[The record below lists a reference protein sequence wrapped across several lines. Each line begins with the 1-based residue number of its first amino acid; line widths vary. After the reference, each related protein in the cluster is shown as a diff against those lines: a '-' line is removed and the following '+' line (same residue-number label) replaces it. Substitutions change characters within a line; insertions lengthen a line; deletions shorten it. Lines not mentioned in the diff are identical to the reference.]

1 MATRHVA
8 AAVHRALLLE
18 SAAVTEGGTPMTSRL
33 CSFSS
38 ALAVVLLASTSGAQA
53 ADAVPADVSAA
64 VADAARP
71 AADKERD
78 AARKPAESVAFAGI
92 KKGDKVVDVMPGR
105 GYFTRIFSKV
115 VGDKGVVYAAPPAR
129 RPDAPAGAPDPAAGS
144 TALAA
149 EYKNIKVIPGSLP
162 NLTVP
167 EPVDVVWTSLNYHDI
182 RNQPND
188 NYVAFNKAVFAALK
202 PGGVFM
208 VVDHA
213 AAPGSGTRDTQT
225 LHRIDPEA
233 VKKDVTAAGF
243 KFDGEGSFLKND
255 KDPHTAR
262 VHDETVRGQT
272 DQFIL
277 KFVKPKS

>member
-1 MATRHVA
+1 MTR
-8 AAVHRALLLE
+8 
-18 SAAVTEGGTPMTSRL
+18 RL
-33 CSFSS
+33 NSLTS
-38 ALAVVLLASTSGAQA
+38 ALAVVLFAATSGAQA
-53 ADAVPADVSAA
+53 ADRIPADVSAA

-78 AARKPAESVAFAGI
+78 ATRKPAESVAFAGI
-92 KKGDKVVDVMPGR
+92 RKGDKVVDLLPGR

-115 VGDKGVVYAAPPAR
+115 VGDSGVVYAVPPAP
-129 RPDAPAGAPDPAAGS
+129 RPNAPAGSPDPAAG
-144 TALAA
+144 ANAVAA
-149 EYKNIKVIPGSLP
+149 EYPNVKVLSASLP
-162 NLTVP
+162 QLSVP

-202 PGGVFM
+202 PGGTFI

-233 VKKDVTAAGF
+233 VKADVTAAGF
-243 KFDGEGSFLKND
+243 RFEDAGTFLRNE

-262 VHDETVRGQT
+262 VHDESIRGQT

-277 KFVKPKS
+277 KFVKPKG

>member
-1 MATRHVA
+1 MTR
-8 AAVHRALLLE
+8 
-18 SAAVTEGGTPMTSRL
+18 RL

-38 ALAVVLLASTSGAQA
+38 AVAVALLATTSGAHA
-53 ADAVPADVSAA
+53 ADAIPADVSAA

-78 AARKPAESVAFAGI
+78 AGRKPAQSVAFAGI

-115 VGDKGVVYAAPPAR
+115 VGDSGVVYAATPSP
-129 RPDAPAGAPDPAAGS
+129 RPNAPAGAPDPAAG
-144 TALAA
+144 ANAIAA
-149 EYKNIKVIPGSLP
+149 EYKNVKVVPGTLP

-188 NYVAFNKAVFAALK
+188 GYVTFNKAVFAALK
-202 PGGVFM
+202 PGGTYIVI
-208 VVDHA
+208 DHA

-233 VKKDVTAAGF
+233 VKQDVTAAGF
-243 KFDGEGSFLKND
+243 KFEGAGTFLKND

-262 VHDETVRGQT
+262 VHDETIRGQT

-277 KFVKPKS
+277 KFVKPRS

>member
-1 MATRHVA
+1 MTR
-8 AAVHRALLLE
+8 
-18 SAAVTEGGTPMTSRL
+18 RL
-33 CSFSS
+33 SSITS
-38 ALAVVLLASTSGAQA
+38 ALAVVLFATTSAAQA
-53 ADAVPADVSAA
+53 ADKVPADVSAA
-64 VADAARP
+64 VADPARP
-71 AADKERD
+71 AADRERD
-78 AARKPAESVAFAGI
+78 ANRKPAESVAFAGI

-115 VGDKGVVYAAPPAR
+115 VGDGGVVYAAPPAP
-129 RPDAPAGAPDPAAGS
+129 RPNAPAGSPDPAAG
-144 TALAA
+144 ANAIAA
-149 EYKNIKVIPGSLP
+149 EYKNVKVLSASLP
-162 NLTVP
+162 NLSVP
-167 EPVDVVWTSLNYHDI
+167 EPVDVIWTSLNYHDI

-233 VKKDVTAAGF
+233 VKQDVTAAGF
-243 KFDGEGSFLKND
+243 RFEGAGNFLKND

-262 VHDETVRGQT
+262 VHEETVRGQT